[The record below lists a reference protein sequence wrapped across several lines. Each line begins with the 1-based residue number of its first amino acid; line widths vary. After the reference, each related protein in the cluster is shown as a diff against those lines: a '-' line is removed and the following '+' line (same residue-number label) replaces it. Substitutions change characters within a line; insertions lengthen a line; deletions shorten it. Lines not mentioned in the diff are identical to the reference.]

1 MLATAIFIVASIFIS
16 SLVKP
21 DQPFWMPMFLLL
33 VASLL
38 GLIATEWRKD
48 EDN

>member
-38 GLIATEWRKD
+38 GLIATE
-48 EDN
+48 